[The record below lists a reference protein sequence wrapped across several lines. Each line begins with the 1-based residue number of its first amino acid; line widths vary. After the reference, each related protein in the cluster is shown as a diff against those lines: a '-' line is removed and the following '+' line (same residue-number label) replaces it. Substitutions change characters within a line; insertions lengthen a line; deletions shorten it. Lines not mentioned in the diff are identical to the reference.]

1 MINVQQLRGGSST
14 ASAYAGPIGELVVD
28 TDLWALRIQDGVTP
42 GGHLINPA
50 GANLSISDVGN
61 TTGVTSSSTQS
72 HGLTMSFAGGI
83 SGGFSLGSMIFS
95 GNTIGEVLNV
105 VAEGL
110 TTAAT
115 SSATLDPR
123 SISLSF
129 NGDISGGFDTN
140 HVLQLSVPP
149 GAGFTTSKNQF
160 AIGNTTGL
168 TSSATVTLT
177 QQTFSGA
184 GGVSIGFSTTG
195 TGDEVIIISG
205 NTGGG
210 AGTLSFFEPT
220 PLHQAGAAVQIFA
233 GSMSLAPLVLP
244 APISFDQARM
254 LISRAANIGATL
266 SINSSTNSNLA
277 SASASCVVI
286 NTVAL
291 FSRQTGVN
299 SGTFTSISSS
309 IVSGGMSDS
318 WGISQS
324 SASVTASITR
334 TYIWNSGTGTSS
346 LSVSGTTSTSN
357 ATAFAPV
364 VHNVVTSLSSRFFA
378 SAFRYDIPWA
388 GTLPSGEFAFGMMGT
403 STGVGGTT
411 GAILP
416 ALPGTALFQQSYFTI
431 TASAA
436 GIGLMGIGAQWSQYA
451 IGLTSSVGSVVPVT
465 FPVEGLSQ
473 QGGWGAFPYFQ
484 LGQL

>member
-14 ASAYAGPIGELVVD
+14 ASAYIGPIGEFVVD

-42 GGHLINPA
+42 GGHLFSPA
-50 GANLSISDVGN
+50 GVNLSISDVGN
-61 TTGVTSSSTQS
+61 TVGATSSSTQS
-72 HGLTMSFAGGI
+72 HGLTMSFTGGI
-83 SGGFSLGSMIFS
+83 SGGFSAGSMIFS

-149 GAGFTTSKNQF
+149 G
-160 AIGNTTGL
+160 
-168 TSSATVTLT
+168 
-177 QQTFSGA
+177 
-184 GGVSIGFSTTG
+184 
-195 TGDEVIIISG
+195 
-205 NTGGG
+205 GGG
-210 AGTLSFFEPT
+210 GTLSFFEPA
-220 PLHQAGAAVQIFA
+220 PLHQAGAAAQIFG
-233 GSMSLAPLVLP
+233 GSMSLAPLLLP
-244 APISFDQARM
+244 APISFDQIRM
-254 LISRAANIGATL
+254 LISRAANIAASL

-277 SASASCVVI
+277 SASASCVVV

-291 FSRQTGVN
+291 FSRQIGVN

-324 SASVTASITR
+324 LASVTASITR

-378 SAFRYDIPWA
+378 SVFRSDIPWA
-388 GTLPSGEFAFGMMGT
+388 GTLSSGEFAFGIMGT
-403 STGVGGTT
+403 STGVAGTT
-411 GAILP
+411 GVILP
-416 ALPGTALFQQSYFTI
+416 ALPGTGLFQHSYYII
-431 TASAA
+431 TASSI
-436 GIGLMGIGAQWSQYA
+436 GIGLMGIGANWSQYA

-473 QGGWGAFPYFQ
+473 QVGWGAFPYFQ